1 MRIDKHVMALPRY
14 YREKIHVDK
23 ERLNE
28 LMRDKEQEDFL
39 RFARIFS
46 SKFGSEFSL
55 SDQNDYDM
63 AYMYYLSERRKNARL
78 REQTVNSKISLY
90 NKHSEV

>member
-14 YREKIHVDK
+14 YREKLHIDK
-23 ERLNE
+23 KRLNE
-28 LMRDKEQEDFL
+28 MMRDKEQEDFL

-46 SKFGSEFSL
+46 AKYGSEFSL

-63 AYMYYLSERRKNARL
+63 AYMYYLLERKKNAQL
-78 REQTVNSKISLY
+78 REQTVNSRISLY
-90 NKHSEV
+90 SKHSEV